1 MKKETKNWLDMVDYD
16 LTTARQMF
24 KTGRFVYVVFMCHL
38 AIEKTMKAVVCEET
52 NKVPPKTHD
61 LIYLINLGK
70 VELPSNL
77 LDFVGIINN
86 AGIVTR
92 YPEDL
97 SKLISSYPE
106 EVTEKYLNQTL
117 GVIKC
122 IKQDSRLKK

>member
-1 MKKETKNWLDMVDYD
+1 MKEETKNWLDMVDYD
-16 LTTARQMF
+16 LITAKQML
-24 KTGRFVYVVFMCHL
+24 KTSRYVYVIFMCHL
-38 AIEKTMKAVVCEET
+38 AIEKVLKAIVCEET

-70 VELPSNL
+70 TKLSGDL

-97 SKLISSYPE
+97 SKLVSSYPK
-106 EVTEKYLNQTL
+106 EVTKKYLNRTL
-117 GVIKC
+117 EVIKC